1 MIAAGRQIP
10 RRPSTPLTTPSMP
23 RKKMICFRGRT
34 LNMWSKRKLNC
45 VYGSQTPHH
54 RNEEPMNS
62 FQKQIK
68 TLSAFNDWDS
78 YGWDWI
84 QISQSKYLLQ
94 NYQMLL
100 RSARRWTTNLDVQSS
115 CTKSWKIKMDISG
128 TSLEKV
134 SLQSLEDTI
143 AVLKG
148 QLPIFLDNLQGRRL
162 FAIQVS
168 RWFNRFFIVVLYF
181 CRPFFPLFNCI
192 LPQIPHHHHLFPK
205 NQELGM

>member
-1 MIAAGRQIP
+1 MIAGWRQIQ

-148 QLPIFLDNLQGRRL
+148 QLPIFLDNLQWRSF

-168 RWFNRFFIVVLYF
+168 RWFNRFFYCCLVFLSSF
-181 CRPFFPLFNCI
+181 CSSF
-192 LPQIPHHHHLFPK
+192 
-205 NQELGM
+205 

>member
-10 RRPSTPLTTPSMP
+10 RRPSAPLTTPSMP

-115 CTKSWKIKMDISG
+115 CTKSWKIKMDIFG

-134 SLQSLEDTI
+134 SLQSVEDTI

-148 QLPIFLDNLQGRRL
+148 QLPIFFRQ
-162 FAIQVS
+162 FA
-168 RWFNRFFIVVLYF
+168 REEAF
-181 CRPFFPLFNCI
+181 CNPGFPLV
-192 LPQIPHHHHLFPK
+192 
-205 NQELGM
+205 

>member
-1 MIAAGRQIP
+1 
-10 RRPSTPLTTPSMP
+10 
-23 RKKMICFRGRT
+23 MICFRGRT

-115 CTKSWKIKMDISG
+115 CTKSWKIKMDIFG
-128 TSLEKV
+128 TGLEKV
-134 SLQSLEDTI
+134 KLGRYDSGAKRAASDF
-143 AVLKG
+143 
-148 QLPIFLDNLQGRRL
+148 FLDNLQGRRL

-168 RWFNRFFIVVLYF
+168 RWFNRVFLLLSCLFVVLFFLFLIVSSLRSPIATTYF
-181 CRPFFPLFNCI
+181 LKI
-192 LPQIPHHHHLFPK
+192 K
-205 NQELGM
+205 NWECKDCAAAPPDLSI